1 MSKSRWLYSPKI
13 ARRIIGDAQFM
24 GLRVRGIEYS
34 DNVIRVLVEE
44 QPAKG
49 EQSTQD
55 ELDRE
60 LNEFAARHGKA

>member
-1 MSKSRWLYSPKI
+1 
-13 ARRIIGDAQFM
+13 M